1 MPLLNLDNYVESVF
15 QSKIFEAD
23 DGIRTSPMQKTRK
36 LDALISAWSSH
47 TLYKEQ
53 TVFFHLRPHFPHI
66 WEGKLNLLAFMVFF
80 RIRFSENFLCSIF
93 GLFFWNIP
101 ECRLF
106 FRPGEPKN
114 TSSRK
119 RGWFLDSPF
128 GARSRS
134 ESLQASSSPCRL
146 HFEKNGISVAFTLC
160 GSEKGLDL
168 RVMCAIMSAF
178 SRNTTLKR
186 GKNQ

>member
-93 GLFFWNIP
+93 GLFFLEYSRMSIVLPSGRTQEHFKP
-101 ECRLF
+101 ETRVVSRFTLRGSF
-106 FRPGEPKN
+106 PFGVIASIFESMSIAFREERDLRGVHPVRF
-114 TSSRK
+114 RK
-119 RGWFLDSPF
+119 RGLTC
-128 GARSRS
+128 
-134 ESLQASSSPCRL
+134 ASCVL
-146 HFEKNGISVAFTLC
+146 
-160 GSEKGLDL
+160 
-168 RVMCAIMSAF
+168 
-178 SRNTTLKR
+178 
-186 GKNQ
+186 

>member
-23 DGIRTSPMQKTRK
+23 DGIRTPPMQKTRK
-36 LDALISAWSSH
+36 LDALISAWNSH

-93 GLFFWNIP
+93 GLFFFGIFQNVD
-101 ECRLF
+101 C
-106 FRPGEPKN
+106 
-114 TSSRK
+114 SSVRENPRTLQAGNEGGFSIHPSGLVPVRSHCKHLRVHVDCISRRTGSPWRSPCAVPK
-119 RGWFLDSPF
+119 RGLTC
-128 GARSRS
+128 
-134 ESLQASSSPCRL
+134 ASCVL
-146 HFEKNGISVAFTLC
+146 
-160 GSEKGLDL
+160 
-168 RVMCAIMSAF
+168 
-178 SRNTTLKR
+178 
-186 GKNQ
+186 